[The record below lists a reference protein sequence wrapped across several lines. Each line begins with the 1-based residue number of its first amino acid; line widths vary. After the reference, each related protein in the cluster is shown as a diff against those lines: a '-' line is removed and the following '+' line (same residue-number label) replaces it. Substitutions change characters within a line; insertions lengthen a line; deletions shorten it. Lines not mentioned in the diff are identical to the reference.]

1 LQSPHAMETKTR
13 ASRRYRYSQ
22 HPSNQGLKGHAEGNR
37 QQPRDARELHNTFTH
52 QEQTFSSVH
61 TEQQVVT
68 NAVFE
73 QQQYT
78 SIPQAIYHQGHNFNH
93 DGIGRTVYGF
103 ENDRESSEVGYTNVN
118 AASGATASATRA
130 TFMDSYS
137 DRE

>member
-1 LQSPHAMETKTR
+1 METKTR

-22 HPSNQGLKGHAEGNR
+22 HPSNQGLKGHAERNR

-103 ENDRESSEVGYTNVN
+103 ENDRESSEVGYTNIN